1 MGMAAY
7 KENVPGTRE
16 SPVVRG
22 LGVYVDG
29 ELLIK
34 RDDRVVFK

>member
-22 LGVYVDG
+22 WGYTWMVSY
-29 ELLIK
+29 
-34 RDDRVVFK
+34 